1 MKAFD
6 AYKMYVA
13 IKLHFQTDYDYFKFS
28 GKARASRD
36 SFEHRK
42 DRHMFEKLVKIYDA
56 QQYEILLVANFIHKP
71 DVWIGDIAS
80 EQGRQRYLSLKKK
93 MQSLQHIFRED
104 IARIKQEIEA
114 KVVDSFD
121 DLFRMS
127 SEDSWPHLVS
137 LMTQHDISIETFI
150 IMNKIL
156 NFLPKMS
163 KMVTDDIVWPEIC
176 KLIVKYSP
184 FVRAELK
191 PFREILRK
199 EFVAESA
206 GKSLARRD

>member
-28 GKARASRD
+28 GKARASRE

-42 DRHMFEKLVKIYDA
+42 DRHIFEKLVKIYDA
-56 QQYEILLVANFIHKP
+56 DQYQLLLVSNFIHKP

-80 EQGRQRYLSLKKK
+80 EQGRQRYLELKKK
-93 MQSLQHIFRED
+93 MQSIQHTFKQD
-104 IARIKQEIEA
+104 VARIKSDIEA
-114 KVVDSFD
+114 NVVDSFD
-121 DLFRMS
+121 GLFRMT
-127 SEDSWPHLVS
+127 DDCWPHLVS
-137 LMTQHDISIETFI
+137 MMTQHDISIETFI

-163 KMVTDDIVWPEIC
+163 KVITDDIVWPEIC
-176 KLIVKYSP
+176 RLITKYSP
-184 FVRAELK
+184 FIRVDLK
-191 PFREILRK
+191 PFREILKK
-199 EFVAESA
+199 EFVTDAPT
-206 GKSLARRD
+206 KTLARRD